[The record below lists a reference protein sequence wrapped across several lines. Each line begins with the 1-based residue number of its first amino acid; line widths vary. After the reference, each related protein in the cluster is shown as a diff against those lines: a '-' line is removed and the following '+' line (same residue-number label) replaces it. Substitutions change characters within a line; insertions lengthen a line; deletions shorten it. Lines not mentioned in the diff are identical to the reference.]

1 MPPHVKFGTEPLLPE
16 IDSEEDAPQIKHA
29 SSTPLRPSERQ
40 PPVIDKSLSMSK
52 LDRQISE
59 HRRMLGTLIQTPHRL
74 DAHVAMACNLSKN
87 YVRSIGH
94 AGTRDVSDAPYI
106 CKDLPPGA
114 KECPRRWICIATL
127 VAGAACSSLGAVLVG
142 LDVMP
147 NGEPVPATAILMIR
161 AVMSSFVSILVCR
174 KDSLPVI
181 PAVVREGEVK
191 RDGHLVLPGTVLLMF
206 VNGFISF
213 FVSGTFYF
221 ALARLPVAVALVV
234 TFSDP
239 FFCGI
244 FGHLFLGEVFHG
256 RKVAIT
262 SLGIVGAIISVAP
275 WRACSS
281 HLDVAGL
288 VSACLNSVLQ
298 GLKFPFSRKAAQGG
312 AHWAQQTFACGV
324 AILTTSA
331 IVAVLA
337 TAYGRDGA
345 IFEELNTWTAA
356 VSVCITLCS
365 FAAQACCNIGA
376 ACVPACM
383 GAVISQL
390 CLVFAV
396 LWGMLLL
403 GQMPTMPNLLGAAV
417 LIVAGLLMVF
427 LGK

>member
-1 MPPHVKFGTEPLLPE
+1 
-16 IDSEEDAPQIKHA
+16 
-29 SSTPLRPSERQ
+29 
-40 PPVIDKSLSMSK
+40 
-52 LDRQISE
+52 
-59 HRRMLGTLIQTPHRL
+59 MLGTLIQTPHRL
-74 DAHVAMACNLSKN
+74 DAHVAVAGVCNESKN
-87 YVRSIGH
+87 QSGNIEH
-94 AGTRDVSDAPYI
+94 AELRDESDTPYSCGCKELPRGTE
-106 CKDLPPGA
+106 G
-114 KECPRRWICIATL
+114 CPRRWICIATL
-127 VAGAACSSLGAVLVG
+127 VAGAACSSLSAVLVG
-142 LDVMP
+142 LDVLP
-147 NGEPVPATAILMIR
+147 DGEPVPAIAILMIR
-161 AVMSSFVSILVCR
+161 AVMTCFVSILVCR
-174 KDSLPVI
+174 KDGLPVI
-181 PAVVREGEVK
+181 PPVARKGEVK
-191 RDGHLVLPGTVLLMF
+191 RNGHLVLPGTVLLMF
-206 VNGFISF
+206 INGVIGF
-213 FVSGTFYF
+213 FVSGSFYF

-234 TFSDP
+234 TFTDP

-244 FGHLFLGEVFHG
+244 FGHLFLGEAFHR

-262 SLGIVGAIISVAP
+262 SLGIVGAAISVAP
-275 WRACSS
+275 WRACTS

-312 AHWAQQTFACGV
+312 AHWAQQTFACSV
-324 AILTTSA
+324 AILSTSA

-337 TAYGRDGA
+337 TVFGRDGD
-345 IFEELNTWTAA
+345 IFVELNTWTSA

-376 ACVPACM
+376 SCVPACM

-396 LWGMLLL
+396 LWGMLVL